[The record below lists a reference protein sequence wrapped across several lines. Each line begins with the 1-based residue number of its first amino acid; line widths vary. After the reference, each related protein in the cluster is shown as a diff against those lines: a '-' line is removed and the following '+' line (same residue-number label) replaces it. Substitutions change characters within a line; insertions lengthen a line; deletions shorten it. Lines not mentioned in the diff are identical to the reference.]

1 MGRTSSSA
9 RPILT
14 LEDYGVDAAR
24 SWRKSPKRPNGCDGQ
39 HGGILSRFWGADRS
53 APTRAK
59 ASRPGRR
66 GAGLSVPILP
76 QWRLVSNEFPYEIRA
91 WIAIDRLVR
100 VRWTFQT
107 GLGESRTPTPFRTS
121 APKTDASAIPP
132 RGPQPT
138 IISLGYPVAKWRRS
152 CVAVG
157 SF

>member
-1 MGRTSSSA
+1 VNER
-9 RPILT
+9 
-14 LEDYGVDAAR
+14 
-24 SWRKSPKRPNGCDGQ
+24 Q
-39 HGGILSRFWGADRS
+39 HDEISSRFWGADRS

-59 ASRPGRR
+59 ASRLGRR
-66 GAGLSVPILP
+66 GAGLSPPILSRR
-76 QWRLVSNEFPYEIRA
+76 RLVSNEFPYEIRT
-91 WIAIDRLVR
+91 WIPIDRLVTMR
-100 VRWTFQT
+100 SSFVI
-107 GLGESRTPTPFRTS
+107 GLGETRTPTSLRTP